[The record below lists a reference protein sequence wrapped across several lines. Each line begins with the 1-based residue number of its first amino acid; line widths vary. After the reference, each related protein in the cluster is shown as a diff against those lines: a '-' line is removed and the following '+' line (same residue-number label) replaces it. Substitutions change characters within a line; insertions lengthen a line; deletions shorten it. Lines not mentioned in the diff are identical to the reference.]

1 LDAPSLKFSALKKE
15 REAYEFVPKV
25 TRYDN
30 FPALAMLSALGT

>member
-1 LDAPSLKFSALKKE
+1 MQLPSNSPEGMKKE